1 MEIVY
6 SGVRAEMAR
15 RNISQQEL
23 ARRLGVHY
31 NTVNNWL
38 RGGSSPDLGS
48 VLEALRVIGMTDEEI
63 LDMRIKDLITMI
75 DEKTPVE

>member
-6 SGVRAEMAR
+6 SGVRAELAR
-15 RNISQQEL
+15 RDISQVEL

-38 RGGSSPDLGS
+38 KGGRNPELGS
-48 VLEALRVIGMTDEEI
+48 VLGALRVIGMTDEQI
-63 LDMRIKDLITMI
+63 LDMRIRDLISI
-75 DEKTPVE
+75 VDEKTPAE